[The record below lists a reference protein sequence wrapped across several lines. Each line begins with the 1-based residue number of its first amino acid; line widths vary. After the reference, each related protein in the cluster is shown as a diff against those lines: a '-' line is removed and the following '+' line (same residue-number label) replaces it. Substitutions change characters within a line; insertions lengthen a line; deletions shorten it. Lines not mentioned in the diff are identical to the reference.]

1 MVPNFVLTK
10 TKFSHYF
17 WHNYRHW
24 TEKVGGKN
32 FIFTHHAS
40 MVHGREYRPYSIIS
54 FHRDRSRSAERLGCV
69 PLRWKFWSSERKTVD
84 RGDTSPWK
92 RVGCSYP
99 TSKRWEANR
108 LSKRPHSAGVFLS
121 KIFLSNGVERDWHL
135 LFENFSWEKSISII
149 ADMIRKGQWSIID
162 HQKLNFMIIGT
173 NRMLKILIR
182 IY

>member
-1 MVPNFVLTK
+1 
-10 TKFSHYF
+10 
-17 WHNYRHW
+17 
-24 TEKVGGKN
+24 
-32 FIFTHHAS
+32 

-121 KIFLSNGVERDWHL
+121 KIFLSNRRKRLAPFIWE
-135 LFENFSWEKSISII
+135 LFMGKIYIYNSRYDK
-149 ADMIRKGQWSIID
+149 KGS
-162 HQKLNFMIIGT
+162 
-173 NRMLKILIR
+173 R
-182 IY
+182 IYHWSSKIEFYDNRYK